1 LLPSLPFTFISREV
15 AFTNF
20 AASECPL
27 LFEIQSPD
35 FNTHGANVAY
45 LSVHPKE
52 QEILYPPLTYMRC
65 LGTSKQ
71 EIKSGSGGQSQ
82 TVLVAKVELVL
93 S

>member
-1 LLPSLPFTFISREV
+1 
-15 AFTNF
+15 
-20 AASECPL
+20 
-27 LFEIQSPD
+27 
-35 FNTHGANVAY
+35 
-45 LSVHPKE
+45 
-52 QEILYPPLTYMRC
+52 MRC

>member
-1 LLPSLPFTFISREV
+1 
-15 AFTNF
+15 
-20 AASECPL
+20 
-27 LFEIQSPD
+27 
-35 FNTHGANVAY
+35 
-45 LSVHPKE
+45 VHPKE